1 MTDIKEMGFVQTLK
15 DLPNRFITLLWKML
29 SVKFMGFVMAVWL
42 IWTDKVTG
50 AEAVAL
56 FCISFFFLALGRE
69 MFKYINDFK

>member
-50 AEAVAL
+50 TEAVAL

-69 MFKYINDFK
+69 MFKYIKDFK

>member
-42 IWTDKVTG
+42 IWTDKITG
-50 AEAVAL
+50 GEAVAL

-69 MFKYINDFK
+69 MFKYIKDFK